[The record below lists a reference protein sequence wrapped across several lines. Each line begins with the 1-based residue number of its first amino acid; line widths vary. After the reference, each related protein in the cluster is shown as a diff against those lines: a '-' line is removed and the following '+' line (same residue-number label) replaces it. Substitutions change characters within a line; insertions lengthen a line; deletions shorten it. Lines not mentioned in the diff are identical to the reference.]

1 MRSIHKVCRNL
12 ARKQLNGKDI
22 RSKIASESE
31 FNGWDINRMRK
42 LVKEYYEI
50 EQNKL
55 KWNPWEA

>member
-1 MRSIHKVCRNL
+1 MTRSIHKVCRNL

-31 FNGWDINRMRK
+31 HNGWDINRMRK

-50 EQNKL
+50 EMGKL
-55 KWNPWEA
+55 KW

>member
-1 MRSIHKVCRNL
+1 MRSIHKVARNL

-31 FNGWDINRMRK
+31 YSNWEVNRMRK

-50 EQNKL
+50 EVNKQNWQKRY
-55 KWNPWEA
+55 